1 MINREHKEDQKGWK
15 PGSKL
20 TETDDLQRVLGR
32 SEGWKPGSKLTGTDD
47 LQRVL
52 GRSEMVK
59 TRLCKQKQL
68 INMESHVDF
77 NITLTI
83 LLSTKSWISKI
94 IHLHFIRQT
103 LGLGL
108 WCLTPLSTIS
118 KLYLGSQFYWWRKPE
133 YPEKTINLLQVT
145 DKLYHI
151 ICS

>member
-52 GRSEMVK
+52 GRSEMVE

-68 INMESHVDF
+68 I
-77 NITLTI
+77 T
-83 LLSTKSWISKI
+83 
-94 IHLHFIRQT
+94 R
-103 LGLGL
+103 
-108 WCLTPLSTIS
+108 
-118 KLYLGSQFYWWRKPE
+118 GSQEPVSFTW
-133 YPEKTINLLQVT
+133 
-145 DKLYHI
+145 
-151 ICS
+151 